1 MIMREASVA
10 LGINEGMLWRCR
22 KEYNEV
28 KFESFSRNGRMSDKD
43 AEIARLCQESR
54 R

>member
-1 MIMREASVA
+1 MIMREASEA